1 MSNLRQ
7 SPQHEDH
14 GLQFDSAWRQHLA
27 LGIPELDEQ
36 HRDILDCVGMIGAI
50 ISHPR
55 REMEEYL
62 HLERLQNALSVH
74 FSVEEIV
81 MRLFDYPD
89 MDEHITAH
97 RTLMEYTVLFQR
109 AALQDRPPRVA
120 KFLENSLVEHF
131 STSDRRYAEFI
142 LGAKA
147 SPAKKRGE
155 ARRPQRGSAV

>member
-1 MSNLRQ
+1 MSNLLQNR
-7 SPQHEDH
+7 QHEDH
-14 GLQFDSAWRQHLA
+14 SLQFDSAWRSHIA

-50 ISHPR
+50 LSHPR

-62 HLERLQNALSVH
+62 HLDRLQNALSVH

-89 MDEHITAH
+89 MDEHIAAH
-97 RTLMEYTVLFQR
+97 RTLMDYTVMFQR

-131 STSDRRYAEFI
+131 STADRRYAEFI

-147 SPAKKRGE
+147 SPAQKRDE
-155 ARRPQRGSAV
+155 ARRPRGGGA